1 VRLTRNAMCVA
12 AAAVTLTLAGAA
24 APLAASAESGTN
36 TEYTVL
42 AADGVAAGDAAAAIT
57 RLGGTV
63 IERNDAVG
71 LFRVSAPASFAGRA
85 AGSAALAGAAPR
97 IAIGHAPASKPF
109 AVEREALTAA
119 QTGSAAATAAAAAPA
134 AKPGNGHG
142 KTKADPLDSML
153 WGMQMVHADQAH
165 AVEPGSKRVS
175 VGILDTGVDASN
187 PDIAPNFDWRL
198 SRNFAPDLPVIDG
211 PCEVPSCLDPVG
223 TDDGGHGTHVA
234 GIVAASL
241 NGVGVSGVAPGV
253 DIVELKGGQDAGFFF
268 LDPVVNA
275 LTYAGDHGID
285 VVNMSFFVDPW
296 LFNCDNNPA
305 DTPAQQAE
313 QRTIKA
319 AMNRA
324 LEYAHRHGVTLVAAA
339 GNDHEDLGNPLPDV
353 ISPDFPLGTAYT
365 RTVDNA
371 TCLVEPT
378 EGPHIIVV
386 SALGPSQRK
395 SDYSTYGTEQVTVSA
410 PGGWFR
416 DGLGT
421 PTFRTNGN
429 EILSTYPVKVLR
441 EDGLVDADGNILP
454 AGDGLVFKDCSTGV
468 CGYYTYLQGT
478 SMASPHAAGVAAL
491 IVSRYGHP
499 DKAHPGTLTLDP
511 DRVRSILTGTAT
523 EHACPDPPLQS
534 YVDVGRPAEF
544 DALCVGG
551 VDFNGFY
558 GNGIVNALAA
568 VTRH

>member
-1 VRLTRNAMCVA
+1 MRLTRSAIGVVAVA
-12 AAAVTLTLAGAA
+12 ATLTLAGAA
-24 APLAASAESGTN
+24 APLAASAESGTQ

-85 AGSAALAGAAPR
+85 ASSAALTGAAPR
-97 IAIGHAPASKPF
+97 MAIGHAPAQKPF

-119 QTGSAAATAAAAAPA
+119 QTDTARAATA

-142 KTKADPLDSML
+142 KTKVDPLDSAL

-187 PDIAPNFDWRL
+187 PDISPNFDWRL

-234 GIVAASL
+234 GIVAAAL
-241 NGVGVSGVAPGV
+241 NGVGLSGVAPGV
-253 DIVELKGGQDAGFFF
+253 DIVELKGGQDDGFFF
-268 LDPVVNA
+268 LEPVVDA
-275 LTYAGDHGID
+275 LTYAGDNGID

-313 QRTIKA
+313 QRTIKQ

-339 GNDHEDLGNPLPDV
+339 GNEHEDIGNPLPDST
-353 ISPDFPLGTAYT
+353 SPDFPLNTSYT

-378 EGPHIIVV
+378 EGPHVIAV

-395 SDYSTYGTEQVTVSA
+395 ADYSTYGTEQVTVSA

-421 PTFRTNGN
+421 PTYRTNGN

-441 EDGLVDADGNILP
+441 ERGLVDADGNITP
-454 AGDGLVFKDCSTGV
+454 AGDGLVFKDCTAAGA

-478 SMASPHAAGVAAL
+478 SMASPHAVGVAAL

-499 DKAHPGTLTLDP
+499 DRAHPGTLTLDP
-511 DRVRSILTGTAT
+511 DRVQSILTGTAT

-544 DALCVGG
+544 DALCVGS